1 MAYSFSSSGGNVTS
15 YSEAQSIGVSGY
27 RSSSYPTAKYV
38 HFYTRANDGS
48 LKYKA
53 TGTFDNSGYV
63 NTSLSFTFYFGK
75 SYTVNL
81 YAWHSTSP
89 SPPSSNPSLS
99 NIQDTLNITL
109 WPTSESVTVNVSQ
122 ISSTSVEITLTA
134 SEARSQYSRLY
145 TIKKDSEEIGT
156 INIPQGQTFGN
167 TLVRATNLTP
177 GVTYTYVAL
186 YSNGYS
192 SGIGRTSFATKETYA
207 SVDYGSY
214 SYSSSINSV
223 RLSLTSITSRS
234 YERIVRYYWE
244 NTKTGGG
251 GEKDESLPANQTSAY
266 RDMLNLTAD
275 TQYKFRICV
284 INLEGVITY
293 DTGYFYVTTLSYD
306 YELSMTLSSTYNS
319 VTVTVTLNKTLS
331 YDIDLTV
338 QLNGSRDLD
347 ISISAGSITRSQTW
361 TSNINAATA
370 YSIKLI
376 DKTRNKTFTSTKRT
390 KNNFHWSTTIVSGGT
405 FNLKASD
412 WNKYTGQLSS
422 KASYYGITYN
432 PATVSKGDE
441 LTAEKF
447 NNIVATINKLVDGN
461 KGDCIT
467 RMSSVSKGEPVTASC
482 IKKLA
487 TCLNE

>member
-1 MAYSFSSSGGNVTS
+1 MAYSFSSSGGNIIS
-15 YSEAQSIGVSGY
+15 GSEEQSIGVSGY
-27 RSSSYPTAKYV
+27 RPSSYPTAKYV
-38 HFYTRANDGS
+38 HFYTRANNGS
-48 LKYKA
+48 LKHKA

-63 NTSLSFTFYFGK
+63 NTSLSFKFYFGT

-89 SPPSSNPSLS
+89 SPPSNPSLS
-99 NIQDTLNITL
+99 KIQDTLNITL

-134 SEARSQYSRLY
+134 SEARSHYSRLY

-167 TLVRATNLTP
+167 TLVRVTNLIP
-177 GVTYTYVAL
+177 GVTYTYYAL

-192 SGIGRTSFATKETYA
+192 SGIGRTSFATKEIYA
-207 SVDYGSY
+207 SVDYGGY
-214 SYSSSINSV
+214 SYSPSINSV

-244 NTKTGGG
+244 NTKTGGS

-306 YELSMTLSSTYNS
+306 YELSMDLSSTYNS

-338 QLNGSRDLD
+338 QLNGSRGLD
-347 ISISAGSITRSQTW
+347 ISISAGSITRSRTW
-361 TSNINAATA
+361 TSNITAATA
-370 YSIKLI
+370 YTITLI
-376 DKTRNKTFTSTKRT
+376 DKTRNKKFTSKKRT
-390 KNNFHWSTTIVSGGT
+390 KNNFHWSTNVLSGLK
-405 FNLKASD
+405 FDLKASD
-412 WNKYTGQLSS
+412 WNELTNQLSS
-422 KASYYGITYN
+422 KCAYFSV
-432 PATVSKGDE
+432 TVNSFTSAIKGKR
-441 LTAEKF
+441 LTADMY
-447 NNIVATINKLVDGN
+447 NQVASAINSLIG
-461 KGDCIT
+461 KGDCVT
-467 RMSSVSKGEPVTASC
+467 SVPSVSKGGPIMADSLQL
-482 IKKLA
+482 LA
-487 TCLNE
+487 NCLNE